1 MDPDEGLDPAAPPDP
16 DPVETIILREP
27 WEVDPRLIELGL
39 GSVEKDLGSV
49 DKPIQVRKKLLTV
62 VAIAAN
68 EVANVTP
75 HHCANAAGTLAYQHG
90 TWALRNEFVEPK
102 SKWTLERPNNVE
114 AIWNESLKVRVVFC
128 NVDIACDDDRS
139 PKPRSEKGAG
149 AERVCSGNLFG
160 SLPRYAP
167 RQYAG
172 EATYYLMVDER
183 GAAELTRPVVS
194 SGTFSAYVERIYLT
208 DGSDLPDK
216 ISSFDTDDAV
226 GGFDP
231 LIVRK

>member
-1 MDPDEGLDPAAPPDP
+1 MEPADGTTPPE
-16 DPVETIILREP
+16 PVETIILREP
-27 WEVDPRLIELGL
+27 WDVDPRLVELGL
-39 GSVEKDLGSV
+39 D
-49 DKPIQVRKKLLTV
+49 RKKLLTV
-62 VAIAAN
+62 VAVAVN
-68 EVANVTP
+68 EAANVTP

-90 TWALRNEFVEPK
+90 TWALRNEFVGTD
-102 SKWTLERPNNVE
+102 WVLDRPNNVE
-114 AIWNESLKVRVVFC
+114 AIWNEFRKVRVVFS
-128 NVDIACDDDRS
+128 NVDVSCNDEQA

-149 AERVCSGNLFG
+149 AERVCVGNLFG

-172 EATYYLMVDER
+172 EATYYLMTDEK
-183 GAAELTRPVVS
+183 GAAELTRPVIS
-194 SGTFSAYVERIYLT
+194 GGTFSSYVERIYLT

-231 LIVRK
+231 LIVRR